1 MIQKG
6 NTITVHYTGRYEN
19 GDIFDS
25 SIGKEPLT
33 FKVGEGNIIN
43 GFENAILGKEIGDKV
58 EVDIEPIDAYG
69 DYREDL
75 LIEVPNSSLP
85 GAVEVGMSLQAQAE
99 NGTPINVTVKEV
111 KEDSVIVDANHP
123 LSVKRI
129 NFSIEIINID

>member
-1 MIQKG
+1 MIQNG
-6 NTITVHYTGRYEN
+6 NTVTAHYTGRYEN

-43 GFENAILGKEIGDKV
+43 GFENAILGKEIGDKI

-75 LIEVPNSSLP
+75 LIEVPNDNLP
-85 GAVEVGMSLQAQAE
+85 GAVDVGMSLQAQAE
-99 NGTPINVTVKEV
+99 NGMPINVIVKEV
-111 KEDSVIVDANHP
+111 KENCIIVDANHP
-123 LSVKRI
+123 LAGKKI
-129 NFSIEIINID
+129 NFSIEVIDIV

>member
-85 GAVEVGMSLQAQAE
+85 GPVEVGMSLQAQAE
-99 NGTPINVTVKEV
+99 NGMPINVTVKEV

-123 LSVKRI
+123 LSGKRI

>member
-85 GAVEVGMSLQAQAE
+85 GPVEVGMSLQAQAE
-99 NGTPINVTVKEV
+99 NGMPINVTIKEV

-123 LSVKRI
+123 LSGKRI

>member
-123 LSVKRI
+123 LSGKRI

>member
-6 NTITVHYTGRYEN
+6 NKVTVHYTGRYEN

-43 GFENAILGKEIGDKV
+43 GFENAIIDKEIGDKI

-75 LIEVPNSSLP
+75 LIEVPNDSLP
-85 GAVEVGMSLQAQAE
+85 GAVDVGMALQAQAE
-99 NGTPINVTVKEV
+99 NGAPINVVVKEV
-111 KEDSVIVDANHP
+111 KENCVIVDANHP
-123 LSVKRI
+123 LAGKKI
-129 NFSIEIINID
+129 NFSIEIIDVA